1 MTDAAAHPDPAVPA
15 RDRSATG
22 VSEDDTEPRSA
33 RTRRRLL
40 DGALAAIDERGFHAT
55 RVDDIVRHAG
65 VSHGAFY
72 LYFDDKQALFR
83 LLAAESAEDMI
94 ARIAELAVPEP
105 PRGEDL
111 VDWLED
117 FLAAYRRHGSVIR
130 AWMED
135 HARDRGL
142 RQVAND
148 AFGRIVGDLATPVDA
163 ALGPLGPV
171 ALLAMLE
178 RFTYFAISRGLPDD
192 REALRSVATVVERG
206 FLVPA

>member
-1 MTDAAAHPDPAVPA
+1 MTPTDPDP
-15 RDRSATG
+15 
-22 VSEDDTEPRSA
+22 TEPEVDESRSA
-33 RTRRRLL
+33 RTRRKLL
-40 DGALAAIDERGFHAT
+40 DGALAAMDDRGFHAT

-83 LLAAESAEDMI
+83 ILAAEAADDMV
-94 ARIAELAVPEP
+94 ARVATLAGDEP
-105 PRGEDL
+105 PTGEDL
-111 VDWLED
+111 VDWLAGFVEG
-117 FLAAYRRHGSVIR
+117 YRRHGAVIR

-142 RQVAND
+142 RTLAD
-148 AFGRIVGDLATPVDA
+148 AAFARVVDDLGRRVDTT

-178 RFTYFAISRGLPDD
+178 RYTYFAISRDLTTD
-192 REALRSVATVVERG
+192 RAALRSVATLIERG
-206 FLVPA
+206 FLTKA

>member
-1 MTDAAAHPDPAVPA
+1 MTPTDPDP
-15 RDRSATG
+15 
-22 VSEDDTEPRSA
+22 TEPEGDESRSA
-33 RTRRRLL
+33 RTRRKLL
-40 DGALAAIDERGFHAT
+40 DGALAAMDDRGFHAT

-83 LLAAESAEDMI
+83 ILAAEAADDMV
-94 ARIAELAVPEP
+94 ARVATLAGDEP
-105 PRGEDL
+105 PTGEDL
-111 VDWLED
+111 VDWLAGFVEG
-117 FLAAYRRHGSVIR
+117 YRRHGAVIR

-142 RQVAND
+142 RTLAD
-148 AFGRIVGDLATPVDA
+148 AAFARVVDDLGRRVDTT

-178 RFTYFAISRGLPDD
+178 RYTYFAISRDLTTD
-192 REALRSVATVVERG
+192 RAALRSVATLIERG
-206 FLVPA
+206 FLTKA

>member
-1 MTDAAAHPDPAVPA
+1 MTPTDPDP
-15 RDRSATG
+15 
-22 VSEDDTEPRSA
+22 TEPEGAESRSA
-33 RTRRRLL
+33 RTRRKLL
-40 DGALAAIDERGFHAT
+40 DGALAAMDDRGFHAT

-83 LLAAESAEDMI
+83 ILAAEAADDMV
-94 ARIAELAVPEP
+94 ARVATLAGDEP
-105 PRGEDL
+105 PTGEDL
-111 VDWLED
+111 VDWLAGFVEG
-117 FLAAYRRHGSVIR
+117 YRRHGAVIR

-142 RQVAND
+142 RTLAD
-148 AFGRIVGDLATPVDA
+148 AAFARVVDDLGRRVDTT

-178 RFTYFAISRGLPDD
+178 RYTYFAISRDLTTD
-192 REALRSVATVVERG
+192 RAALRSVATLIERG
-206 FLVPA
+206 FLTKA